1 MQGQQ
6 KILSY
11 SVLKPLLR
19 MRPSNLLYLVR
30 IIQAVEN
37 VTKFGFYRDY
47 LDCVIGSQTKIYGH
61 IRHEYSFLHRIL
73 K

>member
-1 MQGQQ
+1 
-6 KILSY
+6 
-11 SVLKPLLR
+11 

-37 VTKFGFYRDY
+37 VTKFGFYIDY
-47 LDCVIGSQTKIYGH
+47 LDCVIGSQTEIYGH